1 MKNKAISTILRIVLC
16 IAAFA
21 FVGCTSFDQ
30 LGETQAEGHRR
41 HLRIMRISR
50 QGLMEDL
57 DTVFQMDRPTRLVD
71 KKVP

>member
-1 MKNKAISTILRIVLC
+1 MKNKVTSMILRIMLC
-16 IAAFA
+16 ITAFA
-21 FVGCTSFDQ
+21 FIGCTSFDQ

-50 QGLMEDL
+50 QGLMEDI
-57 DTVFQMDRPTRLVD
+57 DTALLMDRPTRLVD

>member
-1 MKNKAISTILRIVLC
+1 MKNKVSSMVLCIMLC

-21 FVGCTSFDQ
+21 FVGCGSYEQ
-30 LGETQAEGHRR
+30 LGETEAEGHRR

-50 QGLMEDL
+50 QGLMEDI
-57 DTVFQMDRPTRLVD
+57 DTALLMDRPTKLVD